1 MRDKGMSSKEASKE
15 EIPQSLT
22 PKSIE
27 DMVVKVMEDNKTT

>member
-15 EIPQSLT
+15 EIPHNLK

-27 DMVVKVMEDNKTT
+27 DTAVKIMEDNNIA